1 MLYCAA
7 NNSKGDCMKP
17 LQPLFFFS
25 ALILLVGLAC
35 SAISGGAPASTQLP
49 PPTQPPVQVNPTEAP
64 VQATEVP
71 STEEAPV
78 TEVASPA
85 PSTSQFYTEEFDTSA
100 STDNWD
106 SFTLGSGENTNLVI
120 KQEEDH
126 LLFDLGD

>member
-17 LQPLFFFS
+17 LRPLFFFT

-35 SAISGGAPASTQLP
+35 SAISGGAPAPTQPP
-49 PPTQPPVQVNPTEAP
+49 PPTQPPVQVNPTEVAP
-64 VQATEVP
+64 H
-71 STEEAPV
+71 
-78 TEVASPA
+78 A
-85 PSTSQFYTEEFDTSA
+85 PSTSQFYTEEFDTAS

-106 SFTLGSGENTNLVI
+106 HFTLGSGKDTNLVI

-126 LLFDLGD
+126 LLFD